1 MKKINQK
8 TLNLTILVVLF
19 GMIFAPLNFQNSR
32 VLAITA
38 DSNDQVTLL
47 QTGINA
53 NETEANEN
61 YTAITD
67 PNAITGHKIAYWWGK
82 VNQHK
87 VSGVW
92 STDPDGV
99 SGANINK
106 YDYCKKWF
114 PTTQYAFYDG
124 QELISGWTN
133 QGNTGN
139 YTALAPTYHCTN
151 WEITADFE
159 TQKTLFKHKQVVP
172 VIVGGT
178 EYLVKIIISDTQKD
192 YQICG
197 DARVRFEVD
206 GQYLTRFMCLTESD
220 SITYDNERVK
230 ITLKNLIYGEN
241 QTYGVAEVTK
251 EDLPIT
257 PTDNQTMIT
266 ANQFSSYQT
275 TEALTLIQRLKGRIL
290 LQVEGAGQAYYINPV
305 SKLIYYLSNGSD
317 AFNIMRNT
325 GLGISESDYNTLI
338 SNTYNGQKMRERLMG
353 KIILRVHNLGQAYY
367 INPATLT
374 VTYMANGNAA
384 YNIMRN
390 QSLGISNDDL
400 ATLVDF

>member
-19 GMIFAPLNFQNSR
+19 GLVFAPFNFPNSR

-38 DSNDQVTLL
+38 DSNSQESLL
-47 QTGINA
+47 QTGVNA
-53 NETEANEN
+53 NETAANEN
-61 YTAITD
+61 YTAITN

-87 VSGVW
+87 VGGVW
-92 STDPDGV
+92 STDPDGI

-114 PTTQYAFYDG
+114 PATQYAFYDG

-139 YTALAPTYHCTN
+139 YTALAPTYHCTT
-151 WEITADFE
+151 WDVTADFA
-159 TQKTLFKHKQVVP
+159 TQKTLFKNKEVVP
-172 VIVGGT
+172 VIVGNTG
-178 EYLVKIIISDTQKD
+178 YLVKIIISDTEKD
-192 YQICG
+192 YRTCG
-197 DARVRFEVD
+197 DARVRFEID
-206 GQYLTRFMCLTESD
+206 GQILSRFMCLTESD

-230 ITLKNLIYGEN
+230 VTLKNLIYGEN
-241 QTYGVAEVTK
+241 QKYGVAEVTK
-251 EDLPIT
+251 EDLPIIT
-257 PTDNQTMIT
+257 PVA

-275 TEALTLIQRLKGRIL
+275 PEALSLIQRLKGRIL
-290 LQVEGAGQAYYINPV
+290 LQVESTGEAYYIAPI
-305 SKLIYYLSNGSD
+305 SKIIYYLSNGSD

-384 YNIMRN
+384 YDIMRN

>member
-8 TLNLTILVVLF
+8 TLNLTILVVLIS
-19 GMIFAPLNFQNSR
+19 MVFAPFNFPNSR

-38 DSNDQVTLL
+38 DSNDQVSLL
-47 QTGINA
+47 QTGANA
-53 NETEANEN
+53 NETEANDN

-67 PNAITGHKIAYWWGK
+67 PNVITGHKIAYWWGK

-87 VSGVW
+87 VNGVW

-99 SGANINK
+99 SGASINK

-114 PTTQYAFYDG
+114 PATQYAFYDG

-139 YTALAPTYHCTN
+139 YTALVPTYHCTT
-151 WEITADFE
+151 WDVTADFE
-159 TQKTLFKHKQVVP
+159 TQKKLFKHKQVVP
-172 VIVGGT
+172 VSVGGT
-178 EYLVKIIISDTQKD
+178 EYLVKIIISDVEKD
-192 YQICG
+192 YRTCG
-197 DARVRFEVD
+197 DARVRFEVN

-220 SITYDNERVK
+220 SVTFDNERVK
-230 ITLKNLIYGEN
+230 VTLKNLIFGEN
-241 QTYGVAEVTK
+241 QRYGVAEVTK
-251 EDLPIT
+251 EGPPT
-257 PTDNQTMIT
+257 PTTAQTY

-275 TEALTLIQRLKGRIL
+275 TEALSLVQRLKGRIL
-290 LQVEGAGQAYYINPV
+290 LQAESAGEAYYIAPI
-305 SKLIYYLSNGSD
+305 SSIIYYLSNGND

-338 SNTYNGQKMRERLMG
+338 SNTYNGQKMRERLKG
-353 KIILRVHNLGQAYY
+353 KIILRVHSLGQAYY
-367 INPATLT
+367 INPANLN